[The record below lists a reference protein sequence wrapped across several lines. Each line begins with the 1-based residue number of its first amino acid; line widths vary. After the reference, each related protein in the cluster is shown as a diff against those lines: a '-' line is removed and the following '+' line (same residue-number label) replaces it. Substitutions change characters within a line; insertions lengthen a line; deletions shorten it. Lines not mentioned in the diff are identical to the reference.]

1 MIEFF
6 EQYGNVVAVIFLVV
20 YYLPIIIAIKRR
32 HQNIIGLGIL
42 NFFFGWTVIG
52 WFVALIWSVSHNESP
67 TKEEGNQ
74 NTSVGEELE
83 RLVRLREEGHLT
95 EEEFKKEK
103 RRLLQ

>member
-6 EQYGNVVAVIFLVV
+6 EQYGNIVAGIFLVV

-42 NFFFGWTVIG
+42 NFFFGWTIIG
-52 WFVALIWSVSHNESP
+52 WFAALIWSVSHNESSSNAKVKP
-67 TKEEGNQ
+67 

-83 RLVRLREEGHLT
+83 RLARLREEGHLT
-95 EEEFKKEK
+95 QEEFKKEK